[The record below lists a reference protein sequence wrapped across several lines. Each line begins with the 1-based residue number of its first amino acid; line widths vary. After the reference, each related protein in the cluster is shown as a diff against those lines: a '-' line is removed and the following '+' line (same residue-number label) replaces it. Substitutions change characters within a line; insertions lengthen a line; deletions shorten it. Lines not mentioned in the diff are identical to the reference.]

1 MKFRILALLLCLSP
15 SAVFACEP
23 GEKLVFSCPTDTRK
37 HVEVCQSATAI
48 HYTYGKPGQPPE
60 LKLSEKNAD
69 FVWEHGE
76 GVSAGIADDLLFKNG
91 TTTYLV
97 SHVRSFDD
105 PKDSLAHLT
114 VMQPGKEH
122 IYIDCVAENTKFNP
136 SAIKAKQREMS
147 EGVPSF

>member
-1 MKFRILALLLCLSP
+1 MNIRTLALLICLLP
-15 SAVFACEP
+15 PAVFACEP

-37 HVEVCQSATAI
+37 HVEVCQAPTAI

-60 LKLSEKNAD
+60 LKLSEKNEN

-91 TTTYLV
+91 TTTYLI
-97 SHVRSFDD
+97 SHVRNFDD
-105 PKDSLAHLT
+105 PTNFLAHLT
-114 VMQPGKEH
+114 VMQPGKGNTSIE
-122 IYIDCVAENTKFNP
+122 CVPEKTKFNP
-136 SAIKAKQREMS
+136 AAIKAKQREMS